1 MKSSARHSASS
12 PPARIHLR
20 IKHPKLDPNE
30 ITKTLAISPEH
41 TLEAGRSASSS
52 GVERLHAECYWIA
65 PLAFPSYDDPWL
77 MTGLMGA
84 AKEGTSR
91 ETSIG
96 QISALQMMAHEAVI
110 ALALRK
116 LQSQHDFFQR
126 IREEGG
132 SATLLI
138 TTDQPGS
145 MTIQPS
151 LARKLADAG
160 LSLELDWSGSVE

>member
-1 MKSSARHSASS
+1 MKSTARQSASS
-12 PPARIHLR
+12 APARIHLR

-30 ITKTLAISPEH
+30 ITKTLAIPPEH

-65 PLAFPSYDDPWL
+65 PLEFPSYDDPWL
-77 MTGLMGA
+77 MGHP
-84 AKEGTSR
+84 KEGIAR
-91 ETSIG
+91 DTSIG

-110 ALALRK
+110 ALALRQ
-116 LQSQHDFFQR
+116 LQSQHGFFHR

-138 TTDQPGS
+138 TTDKPGS

-151 LARKLADAG
+151 LARKLADTG